1 MILYHQEAL
10 YQIFSITLKDDI
22 SFKMTYNANDY
33 TLSSFYAPF
42 GRPVPGPVCHYC
54 AAKHSGA
61 VFWEPL
67 LCFGSQYKGK
77 TAPRSLHCLGHIL
90 GFPCAAICSEGPKN
104 LVDANNNQESALSVK
119 IVRGSFGQPEH
130 VRGYGF
136 IYFLQHTITANR
148 GALERERGGG
158 LVYQASIIESLPAEL
173 PPPHAI

>member
-1 MILYHQEAL
+1 MLLSHPLPPLLFLYFYHPGKTRDIKNLSNFFSIFLPLDEAALYHQEAL

-77 TAPRSLHCLGHIL
+77 TVPRCALFNRYTGGAIYWLCR
-90 GFPCAAICSEGPKN
+90 AAICN
-104 LVDANNNQESALSVK
+104 L
-119 IVRGSFGQPEH
+119 H
-130 VRGYGF
+130 
-136 IYFLQHTITANR
+136 
-148 GALERERGGG
+148 
-158 LVYQASIIESLPAEL
+158 
-173 PPPHAI
+173 